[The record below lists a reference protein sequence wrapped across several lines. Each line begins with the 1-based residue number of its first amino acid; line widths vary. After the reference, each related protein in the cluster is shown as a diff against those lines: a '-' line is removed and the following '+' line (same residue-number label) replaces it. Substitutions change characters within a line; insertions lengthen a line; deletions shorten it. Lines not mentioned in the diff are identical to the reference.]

1 MKGGDNME
9 KKISFRLRNANNQ
22 KIKRVS
28 FSSNTSPMVSDLIS
42 DLAQNI
48 SGLSDSETL
57 RLYNK
62 TKDEVL
68 VEGSL
73 KSQIKEND
81 EIVYSSEGTAG

>member
-1 MKGGDNME
+1 MKGGDSME
-9 KKISFRLRNANNQ
+9 KKFSFRLRNTNNQ
-22 KIKRVS
+22 KTKRVS
-28 FSSNTSPMVSDLIS
+28 FSSHASPTVSDLIS

-48 SGLSDSETL
+48 NGLSDSETL

-62 TKDEVL
+62 TKDKVL
-68 VEGSL
+68 VEGPL